1 MIDATA
7 IAEQFAHECKY
18 SGWTYHAT
26 SGSCVV
32 RIVRRS
38 APGCLEGFTF
48 AESVYPYLLSLLPT
62 TSAGSTWGTDSSGCG
77 AIGALRDGVFVMNKS
92 GCSKRVTKALAQRL
106 AADAALTA

>member
-1 MIDATA
+1 MIDPTA
-7 IAEQFAHECKY
+7 IAERFASECKY

-38 APGCLEGFTF
+38 APGWFVGFCQS
-48 AESVYPYLLSLLPT
+48 ENEYHRLLSLLPT
-62 TSAGSTWGTDSSGCG
+62 TSAGSTWGTDGSGCG

-92 GCSKRVTKALAQRL
+92 GCSKRVTKILAQRL
-106 AADAALTA
+106 AAEAR